1 MERPVLKPAVPDRV
15 ADPISA
21 VSAINV
27 PNFLT
32 TIRIIVVPIL
42 AWLLFRE
49 DAASDSNR
57 LIAGVLF
64 IIAALT
70 DIADG
75 TIARR
80 WNLITNF
87 GKIFDPIADKALIGV
102 ALVGLSYLNLL
113 DWWFT
118 WVILAREL
126 FVTFL
131 RFWVINKGVIPAS
144 RGGKLKTIMQIIAIS
159 FYLLPLPETVSL
171 LAEVLMYVAVILT
184 LATAVDY
191 IMKAIITDRDEIVAK

>member
-1 MERPVLKPAVPDRV
+1 MLKPAVPDRV

-21 VSAINV
+21 VSAFNV

-42 AWLLFRE
+42 AWLLFKE
-49 DAASDSNR
+49 SAETDANR
-57 LIAGVLF
+57 IIAGTIF
-64 IIAALT
+64 IVAALT

-102 ALVGLSYLNLL
+102 ALIGLSYLNLL

-144 RGGKLKTIMQIIAIS
+144 RGGKLKTITQIVAIS
-159 FYLLPLPETVSL
+159 FYLLPLPESFSIVGQ
-171 LAEVLMYVAVILT
+171 VIMYLAVILT

-191 IMKAIITDRDEIVAK
+191 IMKAIMTDREEQ

>member
-1 MERPVLKPAVPDRV
+1 VLKPAVPDRV

-21 VSAINV
+21 VSAFNV

-42 AWLLFRE
+42 AWLLFKE
-49 DAASDSNR
+49 SAETDANR
-57 LIAGVLF
+57 IIAGTIF
-64 IIAALT
+64 IVAALT

-102 ALVGLSYLNLL
+102 ALIGLSYLNLL

-144 RGGKLKTIMQIIAIS
+144 RGGKLKTITQIVAIS
-159 FYLLPLPETVSL
+159 FYLLPLPESFSIVG
-171 LAEVLMYVAVILT
+171 EIIMYLAVILT

-191 IMKAIITDRDEIVAK
+191 IMKAIMTDREEQ

>member
-1 MERPVLKPAVPDRV
+1 VPDRV
-15 ADPISA
+15 ADPVSA

-42 AWLLFRE
+42 AWLLFKE

>member
-1 MERPVLKPAVPDRV
+1 LKPAVPDRV

-49 DAASDSNR
+49 DAASDTNR

-102 ALVGLSYLNLL
+102 ALIGLSYLNLL

>member
-1 MERPVLKPAVPDRV
+1 LKPAVPDRV
-15 ADPISA
+15 ADPVSA

-42 AWLLFRE
+42 AWLLFKE

-57 LIAGVLF
+57 LVAGVLF

>member
-1 MERPVLKPAVPDRV
+1 MLKPAVPDRV

-21 VSAINV
+21 VSAFNV

-42 AWLLFRE
+42 AWLLFKE
-49 DAASDSNR
+49 SAETDANR
-57 LIAGVLF
+57 IIAGTIF
-64 IIAALT
+64 IVAALT

-102 ALVGLSYLNLL
+102 ALIGLSYLNLL

-144 RGGKLKTIMQIIAIS
+144 RGGKLKTITQIVAIS
-159 FYLLPLPETVSL
+159 FYLLPLPESFSVVG
-171 LAEVLMYVAVILT
+171 EIIMYAAVILT

-191 IMKAIITDRDEIVAK
+191 IMKAIMTDREEQ

>member
-1 MERPVLKPAVPDRV
+1 LKPAVPDRV
-15 ADPISA
+15 ADPVSA

-42 AWLLFRE
+42 AWLLFKE
-49 DAASDSNR
+49 DAASDTNR

-171 LAEVLMYVAVILT
+171 LAEILMYVAVILT

>member
-1 MERPVLKPAVPDRV
+1 VPDRV

-57 LIAGVLF
+57 LVAGVLF

>member
-1 MERPVLKPAVPDRV
+1 VLKPAVPDRV

-21 VSAINV
+21 VSALNV
-27 PNFLT
+27 PNLLT

-42 AWLLFRE
+42 AWLLFKE
-49 DAASDSNR
+49 NADTDANR
-57 LIAGVLF
+57 IIAGTIF
-64 IIAALT
+64 IVAALT

-102 ALVGLSYLNLL
+102 ALIGLSYLNLL

-144 RGGKLKTIMQIIAIS
+144 RGGKLKTITQIVAIS
-159 FYLLPLPETVSL
+159 FYLLPLPESFSIVG
-171 LAEVLMYVAVILT
+171 EIIMYAAVILT
-184 LATAVDY
+184 LATAIDY
-191 IMKAIITDRDEIVAK
+191 IMKAIMTDREEQ

>member
-1 MERPVLKPAVPDRV
+1 VLKPAVPDRV

-21 VSAINV
+21 VSALNV
-27 PNFLT
+27 ANLLT
-32 TIRIIVVPIL
+32 TVRIIVVPIL
-42 AWLLFRE
+42 AWLLFKE
-49 DAASDSNR
+49 SAETDANR
-57 LIAGVLF
+57 IIAGTIF
-64 IIAALT
+64 IVAALT

-102 ALVGLSYLNLL
+102 ALIGLSYLNLL

-144 RGGKLKTIMQIIAIS
+144 RGGKLKTITQIVAIS
-159 FYLLPLPETVSL
+159 FYLLPLPESFSIIGQII
-171 LAEVLMYVAVILT
+171 MYLAVILT
-184 LATAVDY
+184 LATAIDY
-191 IMKAIITDRDEIVAK
+191 IMKAIMTDREEQ

>member
-1 MERPVLKPAVPDRV
+1 VLKPAVPDRV

-21 VSAINV
+21 VSALNV
-27 PNFLT
+27 PNLLT

-42 AWLLFRE
+42 AWLLFKE
-49 DAASDSNR
+49 NAETDTNR
-57 LIAGVLF
+57 IIAGTIF
-64 IIAALT
+64 IVAALT

-102 ALVGLSYLNLL
+102 ALIGLSYLNLL

-144 RGGKLKTIMQIIAIS
+144 RGGKLKTITQIVAIS
-159 FYLLPLPETVSL
+159 FYLLPLPESFSIIG
-171 LAEVLMYVAVILT
+171 EIIMYAAVILT
-184 LATAVDY
+184 LATAIDY
-191 IMKAIITDRDEIVAK
+191 IMKAIMTDREEQ

>member
-1 MERPVLKPAVPDRV
+1 MKPAVPDRV
-15 ADPISA
+15 ADPVSA
-21 VSAINV
+21 VSAINI

-32 TIRIIVVPIL
+32 TIRIVVVPIL

-49 DAASDSNR
+49 DSDSDSNR
-57 LIAGVLF
+57 LIAGILF

-144 RGGKLKTIMQIIAIS
+144 RGGKLKTIMQIVAIS
-159 FYLLPLPETVSL
+159 FYLLPFPETVSL

>member
-1 MERPVLKPAVPDRV
+1 MKPAVPDRV

-42 AWLLFRE
+42 AWLLFKE

>member
-1 MERPVLKPAVPDRV
+1 VPDRV
-15 ADPISA
+15 ADPVSA

>member
-1 MERPVLKPAVPDRV
+1 VLKPAVPDRV

-21 VSAINV
+21 VSALNV
-27 PNFLT
+27 PNLLT
-32 TIRIIVVPIL
+32 TVRIVVVPIL
-42 AWLLFRE
+42 AWLLFKE
-49 DAASDSNR
+49 SAETDANR
-57 LIAGVLF
+57 IIAGTIF
-64 IIAALT
+64 IVAALT

-102 ALVGLSYLNLL
+102 ALIGLSYLNLL

-144 RGGKLKTIMQIIAIS
+144 RGGKLKTITQIVAIS
-159 FYLLPLPETVSL
+159 FYLLPLPESL
-171 LAEVLMYVAVILT
+171 SIVGEIIMYAAVILT

-191 IMKAIITDRDEIVAK
+191 IMKAIMTDREEQ

>member
-1 MERPVLKPAVPDRV
+1 LKPAVPDRV
-15 ADPISA
+15 ADPVSA

-32 TIRIIVVPIL
+32 TIRIVVVPIL
-42 AWLLFRE
+42 AWLLFRD
-49 DAASDSNR
+49 DASSDSNR
-57 LIAGVLF
+57 FIAGILF

-75 TIARR
+75 IIARR

-118 WVILAREL
+118 WVILAREI

-144 RGGKLKTIMQIIAIS
+144 RGGKLKTIMQIVAIS
-159 FYLLPLPETVSL
+159 FYLLPLPETVSI

>member
-1 MERPVLKPAVPDRV
+1 MLKPAVPDRV

-21 VSAINV
+21 VSSFNV

-32 TIRIIVVPIL
+32 TVRIVVVPIL
-42 AWLLFRE
+42 AWLLFKE
-49 DAASDSNR
+49 NAETDTNR
-57 LIAGVLF
+57 IIAGTIF
-64 IIAALT
+64 IVAALT

-102 ALVGLSYLNLL
+102 ALIGLSYLNLL

-144 RGGKLKTIMQIIAIS
+144 RGGKLKTITQIVAIS
-159 FYLLPLPETVSL
+159 FYLLPLPESVSIVG
-171 LAEVLMYVAVILT
+171 EIIMYAAVILT

-191 IMKAIITDRDEIVAK
+191 IMKAIMTDREEQ

>member
-1 MERPVLKPAVPDRV
+1 LKPAVPDRV
-15 ADPISA
+15 ADPVSA

-42 AWLLFRE
+42 AWLLFKE

>member
-1 MERPVLKPAVPDRV
+1 LKPAVPDRV
-15 ADPISA
+15 ADPVSA

-49 DAASDSNR
+49 DAASESNR
-57 LIAGVLF
+57 LVAGVLF

>member
-1 MERPVLKPAVPDRV
+1 LKPAVPDRV
-15 ADPISA
+15 ADPVSA
-21 VSAINV
+21 VSAINI

-32 TIRIIVVPIL
+32 TIRIVVVPIL

-49 DAASDSNR
+49 DSDSDSNR
-57 LIAGVLF
+57 LIAGILF

-144 RGGKLKTIMQIIAIS
+144 RGGKLKTIMQIVAIS
-159 FYLLPLPETVSL
+159 FYLLPFPETVSL

>member
-1 MERPVLKPAVPDRV
+1 M
-15 ADPISA
+15 
-21 VSAINV
+21 
-27 PNFLT
+27 
-32 TIRIIVVPIL
+32 IRIVVVPIL
-42 AWLLFRE
+42 AWLLFK
-49 DAASDSNR
+49 DGAILDSNR
-57 LIAGVLF
+57 IIAGALF
-64 IIAALT
+64 IVAALT

-102 ALVGLSYLNLL
+102 ALIGLSNMGLL
-113 DWWFT
+113 DWWIT
-118 WVILAREL
+118 WVILAREI

-144 RGGKLKTIMQIIAIS
+144 RGGKIKTITQIVAIS
-159 FYLLPLPETVSL
+159 FYLLPFPNSFSIF
-171 LAEVLMYVAVILT
+171 AEVLMYIAVFLT

-191 IMKAIITDRDEIVAK
+191 IMKAIMTDREDI

>member
-1 MERPVLKPAVPDRV
+1 MKPAVPDRV

-171 LAEVLMYVAVILT
+171 LAEILMYVAVILT

>member
-1 MERPVLKPAVPDRV
+1 VLKPAVPDRV

-21 VSAINV
+21 VSALNV
-27 PNFLT
+27 PNLLT
-32 TIRIIVVPIL
+32 TVRIIVVPIL
-42 AWLLFRE
+42 AWLLFKE
-49 DAASDSNR
+49 NADTDANR
-57 LIAGVLF
+57 IIAGTIF
-64 IIAALT
+64 IVAALT

-102 ALVGLSYLNLL
+102 ALIGLSYLNLL

-144 RGGKLKTIMQIIAIS
+144 RGGKLKTITQIVAIS
-159 FYLLPLPETVSL
+159 FYLLPLPESFSIIGQVI
-171 LAEVLMYVAVILT
+171 MYLAVILT
-184 LATAVDY
+184 LATAIDY
-191 IMKAIITDRDEIVAK
+191 IMKAIMTDREEQ

>member
-1 MERPVLKPAVPDRV
+1 MPDRV
-15 ADPISA
+15 ADPVSA

-49 DAASDSNR
+49 DAASYSNR

>member
-1 MERPVLKPAVPDRV
+1 VLKPAVPDRV

-21 VSAINV
+21 VSAFNV

-42 AWLLFRE
+42 AWLLFKE
-49 DAASDSNR
+49 SAETDANR
-57 LIAGVLF
+57 IIAGTIF
-64 IIAALT
+64 IVAALT

-102 ALVGLSYLNLL
+102 ALIGLSYLNLL

-144 RGGKLKTIMQIIAIS
+144 RGGKLKTITQIVAIS
-159 FYLLPLPETVSL
+159 FYLLPLPESFSVVG
-171 LAEVLMYVAVILT
+171 EIIMYAAVILT

-191 IMKAIITDRDEIVAK
+191 IMKAIMTDREEQ

>member
-1 MERPVLKPAVPDRV
+1 VLKPAVPDRV

-21 VSAINV
+21 VSALNL
-27 PNFLT
+27 PNLLT
-32 TIRIIVVPIL
+32 TIRIVVVPIL
-42 AWLLFRE
+42 AWLLFKE
-49 DAASDSNR
+49 SAETDANR
-57 LIAGVLF
+57 IIAGTIF
-64 IIAALT
+64 IVAALT

-102 ALVGLSYLNLL
+102 ALIGLSYLNLL

-144 RGGKLKTIMQIIAIS
+144 RGGKLKTITQIVAIS
-159 FYLLPLPETVSL
+159 FYLLPLPESFSIIGEIIMY
-171 LAEVLMYVAVILT
+171 AAVLLT

-191 IMKAIITDRDEIVAK
+191 IMKAIMTDREEQ

>member
-1 MERPVLKPAVPDRV
+1 LKPAVPDRV

-102 ALVGLSYLNLL
+102 ALIGLSYLNLL

-171 LAEVLMYVAVILT
+171 LAEVLMYLAVVLT

>member
-1 MERPVLKPAVPDRV
+1 VLKPAVPDRV

-21 VSAINV
+21 VSALNV
-27 PNFLT
+27 PNLLT
-32 TIRIIVVPIL
+32 TVRIIVVPIL
-42 AWLLFRE
+42 AWLLFKE
-49 DAASDSNR
+49 SAETDANR
-57 LIAGVLF
+57 IIAGTIF
-64 IIAALT
+64 IVAALT

-102 ALVGLSYLNLL
+102 ALIGLSYLNLL

-144 RGGKLKTIMQIIAIS
+144 RGGKLKTITQIVAIS
-159 FYLLPLPETVSL
+159 FYLLPLPESFSIIGQII
-171 LAEVLMYVAVILT
+171 MYLAVILT
-184 LATAVDY
+184 LATAIDY
-191 IMKAIITDRDEIVAK
+191 IMKAIMTDREEQ